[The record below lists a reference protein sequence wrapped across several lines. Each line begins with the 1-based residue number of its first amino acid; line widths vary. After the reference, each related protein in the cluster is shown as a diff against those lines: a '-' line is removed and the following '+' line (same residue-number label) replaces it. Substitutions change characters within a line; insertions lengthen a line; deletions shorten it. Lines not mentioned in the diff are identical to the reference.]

1 MMIMMMIMIMITL
14 LIEHAC
20 IQIGKIRILS
30 FLSFCLI
37 DRQLYSD
44 ARSSLESAM
53 QLNRQLIREKL
64 TKIGVQMGKL
74 ELEEAVRDY
83 FAALLDQSATQHP
96 LSDLENDMLYLKR
109 IEWILLY
116 HCALC
121 MYMQQSY
128 FEAEM
133 VGRCMLISLLAR
145 IISYCLNVDAVRVHS
160 RVQPEVRPR

>member
-1 MMIMMMIMIMITL
+1 
-14 LIEHAC
+14 
-20 IQIGKIRILS
+20 
-30 FLSFCLI
+30 
-37 DRQLYSD
+37 
-44 ARSSLESAM
+44 M
-53 QLNRQLIREKL
+53 QLNKQLIREKL

-74 ELEEAVRDY
+74 QLEEAVRDY
-83 FAALLDQSATQHP
+83 FAALLDQSATQQHP

-145 IISYCLNVDAVRVHS
+145 IISYLHADVTCYMPCYLSVCL
-160 RVQPEVRPR
+160 

>member
-1 MMIMMMIMIMITL
+1 MDII
-14 LIEHAC
+14 HPS

-30 FLSFCLI
+30 FLAFCLI
-37 DRQLYSD
+37 DRQLYGD

-64 TKIGVQMGKL
+64 NKIGVQMGKL
-74 ELEEAVRDY
+74 ELEVAVREY
-83 FAALLDQSATQHP
+83 FSALHDQSAHP

-109 IEWILLY
+109 IDWILLY

-121 MYMQQSY
+121 MYMHQSY

-133 VGRCMLISLLAR
+133 VC
-145 IISYCLNVDAVRVHS
+145 
-160 RVQPEVRPR
+160 

>member
-1 MMIMMMIMIMITL
+1 
-14 LIEHAC
+14 
-20 IQIGKIRILS
+20 
-30 FLSFCLI
+30 
-37 DRQLYSD
+37 
-44 ARSSLESAM
+44 M

-74 ELEEAVRDY
+74 QLEEAVRDY
-83 FAALLDQSATQHP
+83 FAALLEQSATQQHP

-133 VGRCMLISLLAR
+133 VGRCILISLLAR
-145 IISYCLNVDAVRVHS
+145 IISYLRRCDVLHAMLSVCVSVDAVRVYS
-160 RVQPEVRPR
+160 RVQPEVRPG

>member
-1 MMIMMMIMIMITL
+1 
-14 LIEHAC
+14 
-20 IQIGKIRILS
+20 
-30 FLSFCLI
+30 
-37 DRQLYSD
+37 
-44 ARSSLESAM
+44 M
-53 QLNRQLIREKL
+53 QLNKQLIREKL

-74 ELEEAVRDY
+74 ELAAVRDY
-83 FAALLDQSATQHP
+83 FAALLDQSTNAQHP
-96 LSDLENDMLYLKR
+96 LTDLENDMLYLKR

-145 IISYCLNVDAVRVHS
+145 IISYLRRCDVLHAMLSVCPNVDAVRVYS
-160 RVQPEVRPR
+160 RVQPEVRPG